1 MPMNPGNGDK
11 FESPM
16 LKGDRGDK
24 PREAKGSGG
33 QLDSPMERSQKDSEK
48 NGHKNGK

>member
-1 MPMNPGNGDK
+1 MAVNPSNGDQ

-16 LKGDRGDK
+16 LKGDKGDK

-33 QLDSPMERSQKDSEK
+33 QLQSPMEASQKNDEK
-48 NGHKNGK
+48 NGHKNG